1 MTINQRSNVVII
13 ETRAGTGG
21 LEAKLWSEELLE
33 MYRRFAQR
41 HNFRSQLLG
50 EQTLRIQGEGVFNWL
65 KGETGVH
72 RVQRIPVTEKRG
84 RVHTSAAVVSV
95 MPEISAKELPLD
107 PKDLEFQ
114 FFRAG
119 GHGGQNV
126 NKVETAVRLLHKPSG
141 IVVVSQ
147 QERYQERNRQIALG
161 LLRAKLWQQ
170 QQQQQQRQM
179 AAIHARAGSG
189 DRAEKIRTYN
199 FPQDRITDHRLGKTV
214 HGIKQFLSGKLE
226 VLVRL

>member
-1 MTINQRSNVVII
+1 MDPRANVAIV

-41 HNFRSQLLG
+41 HGFRVQSLG
-50 EQTLRIQGEGVFNWL
+50 EQILRIQGEKAYEWL

-72 RVQRIPVTEKRG
+72 RVQRIPKTEKRG
-84 RVHTSAAVVSV
+84 RIHTSAAVVVV
-95 MPEISAKELPLD
+95 MPEISNKEMPLNQG
-107 PKDLEFQ
+107 DLEFQ

-126 NKVETAVRLLHKPSG
+126 NKVETAVRLIHKPSG
-141 IVVVSQ
+141 IVVVAQ
-147 QERYQERNRQIALG
+147 QERYQERNREIALD
-161 LLRAKLWQQ
+161 LLRAKLWRQEEEKRHQQ
-170 QQQQQQRQM
+170 TAHYQVQG
-179 AAIHARAGSG
+179 GSG
-189 DRAEKIRTYN
+189 GRAEKIRTYN
-199 FPQDRITDHRLGKTV
+199 FSQDRITDHRLGKTV

-226 VLVRL
+226 MLLEK

>member
-1 MTINQRSNVVII
+1 MSSRDIAII

-41 HNFRSQLLG
+41 HNFKVKQLA
-50 EQTLRIQGEGVFNWL
+50 EQIIRIQGQNVFGL
-65 KGETGVH
+65 LQQETGVH
-72 RVQRIPVTEKRG
+72 RVQRVPVTEKRG
-84 RVHTSAAVVSV
+84 RIHTSAAIVLVT
-95 MPEISAKELPLD
+95 PEVDAKEVPLEEG
-107 PKDLEFQ
+107 DLEFQ

-126 NKVETAVRLLHKPSG
+126 NKVETAVRLIHKPSG
-141 IVVVSQ
+141 IVVVVQ
-147 QERYQERNRQIALG
+147 QERYQERNRQIALS
-161 LLRAKLWQQ
+161 LLRAKLWQRRQ
-170 QQQQQQRQM
+170 EKQHQRLQDF
-179 AAIHARAGSG
+179 HNRAGSG
-189 DRAEKIRTYN
+189 QRAEKIRTYN

-226 VLVRL
+226 MLS